1 VACAAVSSLE
11 ACPTPALK
19 LVPIEALPRARAG
32 VRQPLTRAGNQQRL
46 VQGGLI
52 QGLAV
57 GDRELKIITT
67 IVERPVIEKIFMQL
81 GLQAK

>member
-1 VACAAVSSLE
+1 VPRGRTAGRHARPRVARLNLARRAQVAEVS
-11 ACPTPALK
+11 TP
-19 LVPIEALPRARAG
+19 P
-32 VRQPLTRAGNQQRL
+32 RAGNQQWL

-67 IVERPVIEKIFMQL
+67 ILERPVIEKIFTQL
-81 GLQAK
+81 GLQAR

>member
-1 VACAAVSSLE
+1 VGTGSR
-11 ACPTPALK
+11 P
-19 LVPIEALPRARAG
+19 
-32 VRQPLTRAGNQQRL
+32 RAGNQQWL

-67 IVERPVIEKIFMQL
+67 ILERPVIEKIFTQL
-81 GLQAK
+81 GLQAR